1 MTADAGLETN
11 MGVRV
16 HAESTRKGKMHKG
29 RQGSDCWSNV
39 FLLSSCKEKV
49 HRSQR
54 LKNKVS
60 GGVTSETNLK

>member
-1 MTADAGLETN
+1 MRRAHG
-11 MGVRV
+11 R
-16 HAESTRKGKMHKG
+16 GKMHKG